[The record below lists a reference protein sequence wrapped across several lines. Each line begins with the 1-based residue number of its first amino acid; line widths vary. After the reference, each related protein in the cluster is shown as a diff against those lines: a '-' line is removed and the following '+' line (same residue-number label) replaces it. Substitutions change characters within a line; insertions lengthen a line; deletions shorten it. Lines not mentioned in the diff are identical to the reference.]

1 MYDKVRLY
9 IDATTA
15 PNYCAVADT
24 IVNHLDSP
32 TTIENQAT
40 NETITTGR
48 LGALTV
54 TRYQHNVLI
63 SGSLPKYLYGNN
75 IARLDRRATAAA
87 IEKMCD
93 ELGADITTA
102 KVTGLEF
109 GAVFTLAH
117 PVREYYARFGTPPGM
132 LRYIEVQD
140 ETIYYRTKGKE
151 FAKQLAF
158 YDKTKESAAT
168 GVNTPPRLANL
179 LRYELRINKRLPQIL
194 QTRDITARKLYGNNL
209 YTTIMSKYKESY
221 FAIPK
226 QRTKLL
232 AAPDNILTPRD
243 ALNVF
248 IAGWIADK
256 DKEFAQFVEALKE
269 ANQLNGK
276 VEYYRLRKMF
286 ESIQK
291 LYTPALVDEDI
302 IQELDDEI
310 TNLDNTL

>member
-1 MYDKVRLY
+1 MYDKVTFY

-15 PNYCAVADT
+15 PNYGAVADT

-32 TTIENQAT
+32 AIVENPAN
-40 NETITTGR
+40 NETTTFGR
-48 LGALTV
+48 LGALSV
-54 TRYQHNVLI
+54 TRYPHNVLI

-87 IEKMCD
+87 IEKLCD

-109 GAVFTLAH
+109 GGVFTLAH
-117 PVREYYARFGTPPGM
+117 PVKEYYARFGTPPGM
-132 LRYIEVQD
+132 LRYIEVPN

-168 GVNTPPRLANL
+168 GVDTPPRLTNL
-179 LRYELRINKRLPQIL
+179 LRYELRLNRRLPQIL
-194 QTRDITARKLYGNNL
+194 QTNDITARKLYGTNL

-232 AAPDNILTPRD
+232 AAPADIKTAKG
-243 ALNVF
+243 ALDVF
-248 IAGWIADK
+248 IAGQIANK
-256 DKEFAQFVEALKE
+256 EIEFAQFVEALKE
-269 ANQLNGK
+269 GKKLNNK
-276 VEYYRLRKMF
+276 VDYYRLRKMF
-286 ESIQK
+286 ESLQK

>member
-1 MYDKVRLY
+1 MRD
-9 IDATTA
+9 D
-15 PNYCAVADT
+15 
-24 IVNHLDSP
+24 
-32 TTIENQAT
+32 
-40 NETITTGR
+40 
-48 LGALTV
+48 
-54 TRYQHNVLI
+54 
-63 SGSLPKYLYGNN
+63 
-75 IARLDRRATAAA
+75 
-87 IEKMCD
+87 
-93 ELGADITTA
+93 
-102 KVTGLEF
+102 
-109 GAVFTLAH
+109 
-117 PVREYYARFGTPPGM
+117 
-132 LRYIEVQD
+132 
-140 ETIYYRTKGKE
+140 KE

-168 GVNTPPRLANL
+168 GVDTPARLTNL
-179 LRYELRINKRLPQIL
+179 LRYELRVNKRLPQIL
-194 QTRDITARKLYGNNL
+194 QTTDITARKLYGNNL
-209 YTTIMSKYKESY
+209 YTTIMSKYKENY

-232 AAPDNILTPRD
+232 APPANIQTPKD

-286 ESIQK
+286 ESLQK